1 MIIKCPECFKKVSS
15 YACVCPACGYPL
27 KKMPPDRGIRK
38 KKRRRRLPNGFG
50 QISEIKG
57 KNLKRPF
64 RAMVTIGKDEFGKPV
79 SKPLRPTAYFET
91 YNDAYKALIAYN
103 DNPFFIASDITM
115 KELYEKWSNKHFEFI
130 TKKTADTPKAAWA
143 YCNMLYDLKVTEVK
157 IRHLKAC
164 LDNGYVMDGTER
176 KYPSLIT
183 KVTMKNLMN
192 QLFDYAVENELTDR
206 NYARMFSLP
215 EGDSKKIIENRK
227 SHMRFTEE
235 EMNKLWEN
243 INKIPNVDMLLIQ
256 CYSGWR
262 PDELCD
268 LEIENI
274 NLEDDFMIGGK
285 KTSAGKD
292 RLVPIHS
299 KIKPLIMNRS
309 KKALALKGKYLFL
322 NTKSKK
328 YTYSLYRHHF
338 VLICKRLELNPEHRP
353 HDCRVE
359 FVSLAKKYKVDEYAV
374 KYIVGHSISDLT
386 ERVYTK
392 RDPTWLKEEI
402 EKIK

>member
-1 MIIKCPECFKKVSS
+1 MIIKCPECSKKVSS
-15 YACVCPACGYPL
+15 YACACPACGYPL

-64 RAMVTIGKDEFGKPV
+64 RAMVTVGKDEFGKPV

-91 YNDAYKALIAYN
+91 YNEAYKALMAYN

-115 KELYEKWSNKHFEFI
+115 KELYERWSAKHFEII
-130 TKKTADTPKAAWA
+130 TKKTADTPKAAWT
-143 YCNMLYDLKVTEVK
+143 YCNMLYDLKVPEVK

-215 EGDSKKIIENRK
+215 EGDSKKIVENRK
-227 SHMRFTEE
+227 SHIRFTEE
-235 EMNKLWEN
+235 EMDKLWKN
-243 INKIPNVDMLLIQ
+243 VDSLPDVDMLLIQ

-268 LEIENI
+268 LELKNIDLENEI
-274 NLEDDFMIGGK
+274 MLGGK
-285 KTSAGKD
+285 KTSAGKN
-292 RLVPIHS
+292 RFVPIHS
-299 KIKPLIMNRS
+299 KIKPLVEKRY
-309 KKALALKGKYLFL
+309 KKSCELKGDYLFL
-322 NTKSKK
+322 NSKGRK
-328 YTYSLYRHHF
+328 VTYYLYRYRF
-338 VLICKRLELNPEHRP
+338 NSICKNLELNPEHRP

-359 FVSLAKKYKVDEYAV
+359 FTSRAKKCKVDEYAI
-374 KYIVGHSISDLT
+374 KYMVGHSINDLT
-386 ERVYTK
+386 EKVYTK
-392 RDPTWLKEEI
+392 RDPEWLKEEI